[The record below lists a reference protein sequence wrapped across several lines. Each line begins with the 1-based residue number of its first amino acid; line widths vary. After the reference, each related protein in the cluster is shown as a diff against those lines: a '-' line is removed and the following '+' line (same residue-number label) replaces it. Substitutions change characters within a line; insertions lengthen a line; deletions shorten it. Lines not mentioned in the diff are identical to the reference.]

1 VRPTTRELVEGIAN
15 ALERQV
21 APAVQDKWAASVLR
35 SALQLLRHVSI
46 RVEDEA
52 RLLGEDNADA
62 TRVLEHAAQRL
73 RGRAAFEALHAR
85 IERALELEP
94 VPSHDAVALAERSDL
109 LQSALEELLRDPDRL
124 GDAEDAVVLDAARQ
138 YLQRRLARE
147 QHWYFPVFNG
157 APF

>member
-1 VRPTTRELVEGIAN
+1 VRPTTRELVDGIAN

-35 SALQLLRHVSI
+35 SALQLLRHVSV

-52 RLLGEDNADA
+52 RLLAEDNADA
-62 TRVLEHAAQRL
+62 TRVLEHAMQRL
-73 RGRAAFEALHAR
+73 RGRAEFDALHAR
-85 IERALELEP
+85 IVRALEIEP
-94 VPSHDAVALAERSDL
+94 VPPHDAVALAERNDV
-109 LQSALEELLRDPDRL
+109 LQSMFEELLRHPEKL
-124 GDAEDAVVLDAARQ
+124 GDADGAVALNSARE

-157 APF
+157 TPF